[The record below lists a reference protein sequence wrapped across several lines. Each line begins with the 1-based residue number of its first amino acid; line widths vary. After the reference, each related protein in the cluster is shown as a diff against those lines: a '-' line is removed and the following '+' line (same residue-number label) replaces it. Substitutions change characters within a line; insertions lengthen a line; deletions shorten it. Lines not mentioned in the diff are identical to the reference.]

1 MLIGVVRLEAES
13 LSLLTAQRV
22 RSVRPDVEPHEEQMR
37 AVADQPP
44 DIACLRRKL
53 SEVSCSAPAAVLS
66 PVAGPAAAPTGQ
78 IRTVGYGGQTAGAQT
93 RYARCTLGKAV
104 QLRSAH
110 RYGSR
115 PNRLMFTVSFLRRD
129 NGRVSMNRVGTKDR
143 GTPSPRRRWR

>member
-66 PVAGPAAAPTGQ
+66 PVAGPAAAPQ
-78 IRTVGYGGQTAGAQT
+78 RPLV
-93 RYARCTLGKAV
+93 
-104 QLRSAH
+104 RSVRWGMVAKLPVH
-110 RYGSR
+110 
-115 PNRLMFTVSFLRRD
+115 RRD
-129 NGRVSMNRVGTKDR
+129 TLTAHWAKRSSSGVRTGMDPDPTG
-143 GTPSPRRRWR
+143 